1 MPLERAREQCIAGFL
16 MRPIW
21 LFSKPGTFIRLPSV
35 LQLCHDSPCS
45 TAFGKSMQLW
55 QQLNQWFPHLWFG
68 ISTLWV
74 IYIIALSVWVVLQ
87 KREAAATM
95 SWLFALAFLPVIGFV
110 IYHFLGPQ
118 RIRRQQSRRL
128 RSKAS
133 LGKQTRSDSTNSVQ
147 SALSQ
152 LAEASSGFPASSA
165 GEAKL
170 LIGGAACFSAIL
182 DAIRQARKHI
192 HLEYYIFEPDTTG
205 TEFRDALIERA
216 RAGIK
221 VRLLLDAIG
230 SSRIDHEF
238 LQPLV
243 DAGAEVAFF
252 HRTRIRW
259 RGLWKPKINLRS
271 HRKIVVID
279 GVYGFT
285 GGINITDDE
294 NESINIAAYRDL
306 HVSVSG
312 DVVRWLQ
319 LAFLEDWVYAGR
331 HAPKDNDLFTEQAQA
346 RIKAQ
351 IIPAGPDTVW
361 EPIHR
366 AKVFAISHARERVWL
381 ATPYF
386 VPSEPARMALIS
398 AALRGVDVRLIV
410 PQKSDSRLVDAAA
423 ASYFDELL
431 AAGVQIYCYPRMLHT
446 KALLVDDETLIL
458 GSSNFDNRS
467 FRLNFELC
475 ILLENLDLALALSQ
489 VMLEDMQKSLPVSK
503 LRAQPWL
510 KRLAEAFAR
519 LLSPVL

>member
-1 MPLERAREQCIAGFL
+1 MPCIAGFL
-16 MRPIW
+16 FAAR
-21 LFSKPGTFIRLPSV
+21 KHR
-35 LQLCHDSPCS
+35 LCHDRHCS
-45 TAFGKSMQLW
+45 ATHGRSMQLW

-74 IYIIALSVWVVLQ
+74 IYIIALSVWVILQ

-95 SWLFALAFLPVIGFV
+95 SWLFALAFLPVLGFV

-118 RIRRQQSRRL
+118 RIRRQKSRRL

-133 LGKQTRSDSTNSVQ
+133 LAKQTRTDSHNSSQ

-152 LAEASSGFPASSA
+152 LAEASSEFAASSA
-165 GEAKL
+165 QDVKL
-170 LIGGAACFSAIL
+170 LIGGGACFSAIL
-182 DAIRQARKHI
+182 AAIRQAKKHI
-192 HLEYYIFEPDTTG
+192 HLEYYIFEPDATG

-216 RAGIK
+216 RAGVK

-230 SSRIDHEF
+230 SSNTGTAF
-238 LQPLV
+238 LRPLIE
-243 DAGAEVAFF
+243 AGGEVAFF

-279 GVYGFT
+279 GICGFT

-294 NESINIAAYRDL
+294 NEAINTAAYRDL

-331 HAPKDNDLFTEQAQA
+331 HTPKDADLFIEPTQAK
-346 RIKAQ
+346 IKAQ

-366 AKVFAISHARERVWL
+366 AKVFAISHACERVWL

-410 PQKSDSRLVDAAA
+410 PEKSDSRLVDAAA
-423 ASYFDELL
+423 RSYFDELL
-431 AAGVQIYCYPRMLHT
+431 AAGVQVYCYPRMLHT
-446 KALLVDDETLIL
+446 KALLVDDETVIL

-489 VMLEDMQKSLPVSK
+489 VLLDDMQKSRPVSK
-503 LRAQPWL
+503 SRVQSFLN
-510 KRLAEAFAR
+510 RLAEASAR

>member
-1 MPLERAREQCIAGFL
+1 M
-16 MRPIW
+16 
-21 LFSKPGTFIRLPSV
+21 
-35 LQLCHDSPCS
+35 
-45 TAFGKSMQLW
+45 
-55 QQLNQWFPHLWFG
+55 
-68 ISTLWV
+68 
-74 IYIIALSVWVVLQ
+74 Q

-95 SWLFALAFLPVIGFV
+95 SWLFALAFLPVVGFV

-133 LGKQTRSDSTNSVQ
+133 LGKQTGSESTRSSQ

-152 LAEASSGFPASSA
+152 LAEASSGFAASSA
-165 GEAKL
+165 QEAKL
-170 LIGGAACFSAIL
+170 LIGGSSCFSTLLA
-182 DAIRQARKHI
+182 AIRQAGKHV
-192 HLEYYIFEPDTTG
+192 HLEYYIFEPDATG

-216 RAGIK
+216 RAGVK

-230 SSRIDHEF
+230 SSNIDKDF
-238 LQPLV
+238 LKPLL
-243 DAGAEVAFF
+243 DAGGEVAFF

-271 HRKIVVID
+271 HRKIAVID
-279 GVYGFT
+279 GLFGFT
-285 GGINITDDE
+285 GGINICDDE
-294 NESINIAAYRDL
+294 NESINTAAYRDL

-331 HAPKDNDLFTEQAQA
+331 HAPKDADLFTEQAQA

-351 IIPAGPDTVW
+351 VIPAGPDTVW

-366 AKVFAISHARERVWL
+366 AKIFAITHAKERVWL

-386 VPSEPARMALIS
+386 VPSESARMALIS

-410 PQKSDSRLVDAAA
+410 PEKSDSRLVDAAA
-423 ASYFDELL
+423 RSYFDELL
-431 AAGVQIYCYPRMLHT
+431 AAGAQIYCYPRMLHT

-467 FRLNFELC
+467 FKLNFELC

-489 VMLEDMQKSLPVSK
+489 VLLDDMQKSRPVSK
-503 LRAQPWL
+503 VRIQSFLN
-510 KRLAEAFAR
+510 RLAEASAR